1 MSLKNPLVK
10 MSKSHEDYR
19 SRILITDTPDDI
31 RMKVRRAMTDSMEG
45 VSFDELK
52 RPGVSNLLSIMAA
65 LDQQGTSVDE
75 LVQKCCTL
83 GMHDFKDRVTTTISD
98 GLADI
103 RKKYHL
109 LMGADGGLYLE
120 EIVVEGAKKA
130 RKRADIILERVR
142 HAVGFD

>member
-75 LVQKCCTL
+75 LVQKFSTL
-83 GMHDFKDRVTTTISD
+83 GMHDFKGKVTTVISD
-98 GLADI
+98 GLAEI
-103 RKKYHL
+103 RNKYQL
-109 LMGADGGLYLE
+109 LMKAGGGLYLE
-120 EIVVEGAKKA
+120 EVAVEGAKKA
-130 RKRADIILERVR
+130 RKRADVILERVR
-142 HAVGFD
+142 RSVGF